1 MSESPDERL
10 INAVVD
16 EIKDC
21 FEQYTMTN
29 VHYMLAELLE
39 DGVDKRRVLAD
50 FVRHGLYPDAQCDR
64 VCVQVLL
71 ECESHTV

>member
-50 FVRHGLYPDAQCDR
+50 FVRHGLYPDD
-64 VCVQVLL
+64 
-71 ECESHTV
+71 